1 MLDFNG
7 QVVLITG
14 AGSPKGIGRTIAH
27 TFARQGAQ
35 VVSTDINQAGLDA
48 NVKEMES
55 SAVLT
60 CWSTM
65 QVCRKR

>member
-35 VVSTDINQAGLDA
+35 VVITDITLL
-48 NVKEMES
+48 VERLLELHL
-55 SAVLT
+55 V
-60 CWSTM
+60 CYSTI
-65 QVCRKR
+65 